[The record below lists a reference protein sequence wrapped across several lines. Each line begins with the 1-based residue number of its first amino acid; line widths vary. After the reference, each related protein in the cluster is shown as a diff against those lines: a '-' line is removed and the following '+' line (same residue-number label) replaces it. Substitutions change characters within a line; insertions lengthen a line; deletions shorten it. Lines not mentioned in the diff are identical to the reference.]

1 MVGKDINEVE
11 IQQTY
16 SSSVGGLYS
25 LIFQNVH
32 QKAFASNFQMAVLQ
46 LSVSGRNTHEMCF
59 NLFST
64 PVVNT
69 SQIALLCGRAIA
81 GARIINVCLK
91 SYIQRLNSKLFPA
104 LVCFHH
110 PAVRGDVTLVLLA
123 SKMRIVLYWFFQL
136 Q

>member
-1 MVGKDINEVE
+1 MHK
-11 IQQTY
+11 
-16 SSSVGGLYS
+16 
-25 LIFQNVH
+25 
-32 QKAFASNFQMAVLQ
+32 KAFASNFQMAVLQ
-46 LSVSGRNTHEMCF
+46 LSVSGRNTHKMCF

-110 PAVRGDVTLVLLA
+110 PVVRGDVTLVLLA
-123 SKMRIVLYWFFQL
+123 SKMRIALLPIFSTSINVCSCRGFFLFQKFL
-136 Q
+136 TEE